1 MSQILS
7 QGAEAI
13 IRLEDGLVRK
23 ERIAKGY
30 RHPELDSQLRKSRTN
45 REKKVM
51 KKALEL
57 GIAVPQIHDDKESDR
72 YTIVMDY
79 IDGKRLRDVLL
90 EDPEKSDY
98 LETVG
103 TWLAKLHSET
113 IMHGDLTT
121 SNVIVD
127 KEGNAYLIDFG
138 LSFFSTK
145 IEDMA
150 VDLHLLEQAIES
162 THYKHAKSFF
172 ERFLKGYSNLEK
184 YQEVMKRLE
193 EVRLRGRNKH

>member
-13 IRLEDGLVRK
+13 IKLDDGLVYK
-23 ERIAKGY
+23 ERIVKGY
-30 RHPELDSQLRKSRTN
+30 RHPQLDSQMRKSRTN

-51 KKALEL
+51 QKAIEL
-57 GIAVPQIHDDKESDR
+57 GINVPNLHEDKEVDK
-72 YTIVMDY
+72 YTIVIDF
-79 IDGKRLRDVLL
+79 IDGRRLRDVLL
-90 EDPEKSDY
+90 EDVNKTDY
-98 LETVG
+98 LVQVG
-103 TWLAKLHSET
+103 EWLAKLHSQT

-121 SNVIVD
+121 SNVLVD
-127 KEGNAYLIDFG
+127 KNGVAYLIDFG

-150 VDLHLLEQAIES
+150 VDIHLLEQAIES
-162 THYKHAKSFF
+162 THYKHAKEFF
-172 ERFLKGYSNLEK
+172 ESFLQGYSTFEQ
-184 YQEVMKRLE
+184 YDDVMTRLE

>member
-1 MSQILS
+1 MSTILS

-13 IRLEDGLVRK
+13 IKLDSGLVYK
-23 ERIAKGY
+23 ERVVKGY
-30 RHPELDSQLRKSRTN
+30 RHPELDSQMRKSRTN

-51 KKALEL
+51 QKALEL
-57 GIAVPQIHDDKESDR
+57 GINVPKLHDDKESNK
-72 YTIVMDY
+72 YTIVMDF

-90 EDPEKSDY
+90 EDVTKTNY
-98 LETVG
+98 LTQVG
-103 TWLAKLHSET
+103 EWLAKLHSET

-127 KEGNAYLIDFG
+127 KDGTAYLIDFG

-150 VDLHLLEQAIES
+150 VDIHLLEQAIES
-162 THYKHAKSFF
+162 SHYKHAKEFF
-172 ERFLKGYSNLEK
+172 ESFLQGYSKFEQ
-184 YQEVMKRLE
+184 YTDVMNRLE